1 MATQAQIL
9 ANQANAQ
16 HSTGPKT
23 EEGKARASRNNTK
36 HGLTLGVLAIPEA
49 EAASYAE
56 REAKLRAECKPF
68 GTLEEEA
75 FRQFIDGANRIRRI
89 RDLISAIVNKYD
101 DFPGLVPEAEAEL
114 RQLTRYR
121 AAAEMLL
128 YRSIAT
134 LRELQSTRLYR
145 YLHLT
150 KEEAEVIPDAVRPSR
165 KLMLGGELLG
175 RNDRAWVYFLYECN
189 TLDDRLPALPCRPG
203 HPDWVPR
210 TEPVDAAPE
219 G

>member
-23 EEGKARASRNNTK
+23 EEGKARASRNHTK

-56 REAKLRAECKPF
+56 YEARLRAECKPF
-68 GTLEEEA
+68 GALEEEA
-75 FRQFIDGANRIRRI
+75 FHQFIDGVNRLRRV
-89 RDLISAIVNKYD
+89 RDLIAAILHKHE
-101 DFPGLVPEAEAEL
+101 DFPGVVPEAEAEL

-145 YLHLT
+145 HLHLT
-150 KEEAEVIPDAVRPSR
+150 KEEAELIPDAVRPSR
-165 KLMLGGELLG
+165 KIMLGSDLLG